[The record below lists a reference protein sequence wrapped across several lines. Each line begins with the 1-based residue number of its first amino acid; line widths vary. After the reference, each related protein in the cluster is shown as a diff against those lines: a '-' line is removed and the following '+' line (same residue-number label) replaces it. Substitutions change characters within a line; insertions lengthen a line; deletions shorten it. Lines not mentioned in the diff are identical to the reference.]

1 MTETGYFLLGLLFC
15 FVITLSIIAVI
26 HRRFFE
32 MMVDLCEGEVRAR
45 FWSLAVEAW
54 FFLYSMSAAFKWC
67 PEGISERQ
75 LFLASINQIKNGLNG
90 TSNAIIMFSVGLL
103 TFVLIR
109 KFRGRESDVLRR
121 EAHE

>member
-1 MTETGYFLLGLLFC
+1 MTETGYFLLGLLVC
-15 FVITLSIIAVI
+15 FAITVSIIAVI

-54 FFLYSMSAAFKWC
+54 FFLYSMSAALKWR

-75 LFLASINQIKNGLNG
+75 LFLSSITQIKDGLDG

-109 KFRGRESDVLRR
+109 KFKGREKEPLR
-121 EAHE
+121 EEKI